1 MSSWWMANPG
11 PKRLLIPTIKKKIST
26 LSNLIATGSYTS
38 IIKTI
43 LHYINIFFNKIG
55 FFEIPYLPYNIL
67 TYYNLTNKKFT
78 INSTIG
84 FGSIGN
90 KFFENKLLNCKLYL
104 EYGSGS
110 STILADRQNVNYYS
124 IESDKHF
131 YRTLKKPLKSKNY
144 FLKDFGIV
152 KRGSTPVLFSY
163 RKFFLRKR
171 AKKYAND
178 ILQYLNEK
186 NLIPDLIL
194 IDGRYRILCA
204 LYVYK
209 FLRKRNCS
217 STVII
222 DDYTKR
228 SYLHIVE
235 NFFGGQ
241 TIGRFGV
248 FNKLKKC
255 ENIDELIDIYSYD
268 IR

>member
-1 MSSWWMANPG
+1 M
-11 PKRLLIPTIKKKIST
+11 
-26 LSNLIATGSYTS
+26 
-38 IIKTI
+38 
-43 LHYINIFFNKIG
+43 
-55 FFEIPYLPYNIL
+55 
-67 TYYNLTNKKFT
+67 
-78 INSTIG
+78 
-84 FGSIGN
+84 
-90 KFFENKLLNCKLYL
+90 
-104 EYGSGS
+104 
-110 STILADRQNVNYYS
+110 
-124 IESDKHF
+124 
-131 YRTLKKPLKSKNY
+131 
-144 FLKDFGIV
+144 
-152 KRGSTPVLFSY
+152 
-163 RKFFLRKR
+163 
-171 AKKYAND
+171 
-178 ILQYLNEK
+178 NEK

-268 IR
+268 TR

>member
-26 LSNLIATGSYTS
+26 LSNLIAKGSYTS
-38 IIKTI
+38 IIKAI
-43 LHYINIFFNKIG
+43 LHYITIFFDKIG
-55 FFEIPYLPYNIL
+55 FFEIPYLPYYIL
-67 TYYNLTNKKFT
+67 TYYNLINKKFI
-78 INSTIG
+78 INSTID

-110 STILADRQNVNYYS
+110 STLLADRQNVNYYS
-124 IESDKHF
+124 IESDKSF
-131 YRTLKKPLKSKNY
+131 YRTLKKSLKSKNY

-152 KRGSTPVLFSY
+152 KEGSGPVLFSY
-163 RKFFLRKR
+163 RKFFLRKKV
-171 AKKYAND
+171 KKYAND

-209 FLRKRNCS
+209 FLREKNYS
-217 STVII
+217 STIII
-222 DDYTKR
+222 DDYNAR
-228 SYLHIVE
+228 PYLHVVE
-235 NFFGGQ
+235 NFFDGQ
-241 TIGRFGV
+241 IIGRFGV
-248 FNKLKKC
+248 FDKLKEF
-255 ENIDELIDIYSYD
+255 ENINELIEIYSND
-268 IR
+268 QR

>member
-1 MSSWWMANPG
+1 MANPG

-152 KRGSTPVLFSY
+152 KEGSTPVLWSY

-171 AKKYAND
+171 IKKYAND

-248 FNKLKKC
+248 FDKLKEFK
-255 ENIDELIDIYSYD
+255 NIDKLIKIYSND
-268 IR
+268 FR